1 MVFKRTLNKN
11 SLFNYIMEKCA
22 SNSVC
27 NTKEPIRVGPSVIS
41 SLEFQKYFIQ
51 KKMFQDS
58 SSQTNHQDQYQEVK
72 KWVTQN
78 QYEESTTSDMV
89 RF

>member
-1 MVFKRTLNKN
+1 
-11 SLFNYIMEKCA
+11 MEKCA
-22 SNSVC
+22 SYYVC

-58 SSQTNHQDQYQEVK
+58 SSQTNHQDEYQDVIQG
-72 KWVTQN
+72 VTQN

-89 RF
+89 KF